1 MGDELD
7 AKVDVR
13 EMGPEN
19 VGSLEMSQEKFWM
32 VSSCFTSVLLG
43 PLNKVLL
50 EKLTVAQ
57 VHK

>member
-19 VGSLEMSQEKFWM
+19 VGSLEMSQEKF
-32 VSSCFTSVLLG
+32 
-43 PLNKVLL
+43 
-50 EKLTVAQ
+50 
-57 VHK
+57 